1 MKLFHLVVLLLA
13 SALLAAAVTY
23 TYDDAGRL
31 VLVDYGNGST
41 IAYTYDK
48 AGNLLSRTVTSSS
61 GSGTAKVTS
70 KDKAPAPQKSAKP
83 KPMSLVHFLTG
94 RSV

>member
-1 MKLFHLVVLLLA
+1 MKLLHLVVLLLA
-13 SALLAAAVTY
+13 GALLAAAVTY
-23 TYDDAGRL
+23 MYDDAGRL

-48 AGNLLSRTVTSSS
+48 A
-61 GSGTAKVTS
+61 
-70 KDKAPAPQKSAKP
+70 PAPKKSAKP
-83 KPMSLVHFLTG
+83 KPMSIVHFLTG